1 MSGIIVVGTQWGD
14 EGKGKAT
21 DHLGSDV
28 DVVIKFNGGNN
39 AGHTVVV
46 DGESYALHL
55 LPSGVLTPGVTPVIG
70 SGVVVD
76 PAALFEE
83 VDLMESRG
91 VDVSKLKVAANA
103 HVIPAYNRL
112 VDAASE
118 KQKGSGKIG
127 TTGRGIGPTYS
138 DKMNRVGIRIQDL
151 LDEDVLRSRLEA
163 VLPSK
168 RQSVLDDS
176 AEISAEQAAELPQEV
191 VDGLDLETTL
201 ATLLEYGERLR
212 PYVVDT
218 SLLVNEALDA
228 GETVLFEAGQAAM
241 LDIDHGTYPYVTSSN
256 ATAGGAL
263 ASIGVGPT
271 KIDKVVG
278 VAKAYTT
285 RVGEGPFPS
294 ELFGEEADHLRELG
308 GEYGVTTG
316 RSRRVGWL
324 DTVVVRFAAR
334 INGLTDIALTKLDV
348 LDDFAEIPVCVG
360 YRVDGEVVTEMPE
373 FMGDFETAEP
383 VYEVLPGW
391 EEDISAV
398 RKFEDLPQA
407 AQDYVLFVENQVGT
421 KISIIGV
428 GAARDEVILR
438 D

>member
-1 MSGIIVVGTQWGD
+1 MAGIIIVGTQWGD

-21 DHLGSDV
+21 DHLGGEV

-46 DGESYALHL
+46 DGQSYALHL
-55 LPSGVLTPGVTPVIG
+55 LPSGVLSPGVTPVIG
-70 SGVVVD
+70 SGVVID
-76 PAALFEE
+76 PRALFEE

-103 HVIPAYNRL
+103 HVIPTYNRL

-118 KQKGSGKIG
+118 KQKGSAKIG

-138 DKMNRVGIRIQDL
+138 DKMNRVGVRVQDL

-168 RQSVLDDS
+168 RQEVVGSPEELS
-176 AEISAEQAAELPQEV
+176 AERAAELPSEV
-191 VDGLDLETTL
+191 VEGLDVDATLE
-201 ATLLEYGERLR
+201 TLLEYGDRLR

-218 SLLVNEALDA
+218 SLLVNDALDS

-241 LDIDHGTYPYVTSSN
+241 LDIDHGTYPYVTSS
-256 ATAGGAL
+256 ATTAGGAL

-271 KIDKVVG
+271 KIDRIVG

-285 RVGEGPFPS
+285 RVGEGPFPA
-294 ELFGEEADHLRELG
+294 ELFGDEAEELRELG

-316 RSRRVGWL
+316 RPRRVGWL
-324 DTVVVRFAAR
+324 DTVIVRFASR

-348 LDDFAEIPVCVG
+348 LDDFEEIPVCVG
-360 YRVDGEVVTEMPE
+360 YRIDGEVVTEMPP
-373 FMGDFETAEP
+373 FMTDFEQAEP

-391 EEDISAV
+391 QEDITEV

-407 AQDYVLFVENQVGT
+407 AQDYVLFVEDQAGT
-421 KISIIGV
+421 KISIVGV
-428 GAARDEVILR
+428 GAGREEVILR